1 MIIGR
6 HDTARAVFPAVAEA
20 RPAMRARVS
29 PRAAA
34 ALVTLALWALVAG
47 GALFWWLRIGQVS
60 APLQAP
66 TAGGAPASAT
76 VDSTQVARALGATPA
91 APTAAAGAPDLA
103 GRLAL
108 RGIVTHDG
116 RGAALI
122 AVDGKPAR
130 PVRVGALVDGVDGD
144 WRVRS
149 VAPHAVVLAADGR
162 ELRLEMPPLAARSS
176 AGDAVAPPVR
186 PPVPGQLGGTP
197 LPPPSPSLSPVRPPI
212 MPPGAALP
220 GPTPMAPQPFVPP
233 QATANN

>member
-20 RPAMRARVS
+20 CPAMRARVS
-29 PRAAA
+29 PRGAA

-66 TAGGAPASAT
+66 TAGGAPASTT
-76 VDSTQVARALGATPA
+76 VDSAQVARALGATPA
-91 APTAAAGAPDLA
+91 APTAAAGAPDVA

-197 LPPPSPSLSPVRPPI
+197 LPPPSPPLSQVRPPI

>member
-1 MIIGR
+1 M
-6 HDTARAVFPAVAEA
+6 TEA
-20 RPAMRARVS
+20 A
-29 PRAAA
+29 
-34 ALVTLALWALVAG
+34 
-47 GALFWWLRIGQVS
+47 
-60 APLQAP
+60 
-66 TAGGAPASAT
+66 
-76 VDSTQVARALGATPA
+76 
-91 APTAAAGAPDLA
+91 
-103 GRLAL
+103 
-108 RGIVTHDG
+108 
-116 RGAALI
+116 
-122 AVDGKPAR
+122 
-130 PVRVGALVDGVDGD
+130 VDGVDGD

-197 LPPPSPSLSPVRPPI
+197 LPPPSPSPSPVRPPI

>member
-1 MIIGR
+1 MKGR
-6 HDTARAVFPAVAEA
+6 L
-20 RPAMRARVS
+20 S
-29 PRAAA
+29 PRLTAG
-34 ALVTLALWALVAG
+34 LLTLGIWALAAGSALFWGLRLGSGPQRPDAAVAG
-47 GALFWWLRIGQVS
+47 G
-60 APLQAP
+60 PP
-66 TAGGAPASAT
+66 PGGVT
-76 VDSTQVARALGATPA
+76 VDTRTVARALGATEAPA
-91 APTAAAGAPDLA
+91 ASAAPAPDVV

-197 LPPPSPSLSPVRPPI
+197 LPPPSPPLSQVRPPI

>member
-1 MIIGR
+1 M
-6 HDTARAVFPAVAEA
+6 
-20 RPAMRARVS
+20 
-29 PRAAA
+29 
-34 ALVTLALWALVAG
+34 
-47 GALFWWLRIGQVS
+47 
-60 APLQAP
+60 
-66 TAGGAPASAT
+66 
-76 VDSTQVARALGATPA
+76 
-91 APTAAAGAPDLA
+91 A

-197 LPPPSPSLSPVRPPI
+197 LPPPSPSSVRPPI

>member
-20 RPAMRARVS
+20 CPAMRARVS
-29 PRAAA
+29 PRGAA

-76 VDSTQVARALGATPA
+76 VDSPEVARALGATPA

-108 RGIVTHDG
+108 RGIVTHAR

-176 AGDAVAPPVR
+176 AGAARDSRSR
-186 PPVPGQLGGTP
+186 PQRRPRQQSRQQREARSLPMP
-197 LPPPSPSLSPVRPPI
+197 LKNKSNKLKHSRTLTRKPAR
-212 MPPGAALP
+212 
-220 GPTPMAPQPFVPP
+220 F
-233 QATANN
+233 